1 MTNPQHKYFHAR
13 SMLRFAR
20 KLHIIAIDYKYQ
32 FVFIIHL
39 IFIIKN
45 RESTIQLHSEIS
57 TKQDQRLSGE
67 VRCANG
73 AKWTKWLKKKSNWSG
88 RNTHR
93 KLLVVVAERS
103 KATAANT
110 IKCDVWKNSKHRQII
125 NLFGNGIGRDVCV
138 FANGDS
144 RKLPK

>member
-13 SMLRFAR
+13 SMLRFAH

-57 TKQDQRLSGE
+57 TNVWAAKCDVRTVQSERSDWRRSPIE
-67 VRCANG
+67 VEETPKTPC
-73 AKWTKWLKKKSNWSG
+73 
-88 RNTHR
+88 
-93 KLLVVVAERS
+93 VVVAERS
-103 KATAANT
+103 KATAAKANT
-110 IKCDVWKNSKHRQII
+110 IKCDVWKNSKHRQIM